1 VKIISFGQVVNL
13 EQGSNFTH
21 QFTVRLDNEEQVDIV
36 TDEDTIAQ
44 LVTLID
50 RSPHIIQ
57 GGSTIGTT
65 RRDSKVDNDM
75 GRSGW
80 ENAVDNDMGRSGWE
94 NTYATHNDGI
104 SGVATQAPILG
115 VMDQESITTFTVP
128 SPGIG
133 SGKPVRVPRIDKDG
147 FALPIQSR
155 TVEMNSA
162 GYPVI
167 SGQLTTSSVI
177 KSLTNDDGVQI

>member
-1 VKIISFGQVVNL
+1 MKIISFGQVVNL

-65 RRDSKVDNDM
+65 RRDSK
-75 GRSGW
+75 
-80 ENAVDNDMGRSGWE
+80 VDNDMGRSGWE